1 MMNQALQMSGP
12 VAIRWPRGS
21 ADESTVIGQGLT
33 ARLVRDGEDVAIL
46 AAGKML
52 RAATNAAELL
62 AEEGVDAAVW
72 DPRLLKPVDKEMI
85 RAVIG
90 RSLVVTVE
98 DGSRMGGFGSV
109 VADALQRRSGPIPR
123 LLQLGIPDDY
133 LPHGEADEL
142 HAELGLDAAG
152 IAAEIVKVHK
162 SDHS

>member
-1 MMNQALQMSGP
+1 MMNQALETNGP
-12 VAIRWPRGS
+12 VAIRWPRGT
-21 ADESTVIGQGLT
+21 ADESSVVGQGLS
-33 ARLVRDGEDVAIL
+33 ARLVRDGQDVAIL

-52 RAATNAAELL
+52 KAATSAAELL

-72 DPRLLKPVDKEMI
+72 DPRLLKPLDQEMI

-90 RSLVVTVE
+90 QSLVVTVE
-98 DGSRMGGFGSV
+98 DGSRMGGFGSL
-109 VADALQRRSGPIPR
+109 VADALQSRSGPIPR

-133 LPHGEADEL
+133 LPHGEAGEL
-142 HAELGLDAAG
+142 HAELGLDGAG